1 MMFGII
7 DPNEVQ
13 QAMLIMSPVLNDS
26 GSFDMAILPMSYS
39 PATMA
44 REYRKI
50 GETSVNGRA
59 VDIYIHNERH
69 HAVAIY
75 GEPDDVNGDLR
86 HVVVAKIDLKSRN
99 SDDEAETI
107 LAVIGYYEN
116 LQPVSDYLT
125 QVEGVIVTKR
135 ERNANVASAMY
146 KALINDGIVLV
157 SDNVQFPGGKAL
169 WARMARKEVGIEV
182 FVFDPEQRT
191 FWPYDGERIRYD
203 GRSIPESD
211 IWSLAPNES
220 RKGVVLVAERKRD
233 ESAA

>member
-1 MMFGII
+1 MVFDII
-7 DPNEVQ
+7 NPNKVQ
-13 QAMLIMSPVLNDS
+13 QAMLTMSPVLNDS

-50 GETSVNGRA
+50 GETGVNGRA
-59 VDIYIHNERH
+59 VDIYIHRDRH

-75 GEPDDVNGDLR
+75 GEPDDVDGDLR

-99 SDDEAETI
+99 SDDETETI

-116 LQPVSDYLT
+116 LQPVNT
-125 QVEGVIVTKR
+125 HPAQVEGVIVAKR

-157 SDNVQFPGGKAL
+157 SDNLQFPGGKAL
-169 WARMARKEVGIEV
+169 WARMARKEMGIDV
-182 FVFDPEQRT
+182 FVFDSERRA

-233 ESAA
+233 ESAV

>member
-1 MMFGII
+1 
-7 DPNEVQ
+7 
-13 QAMLIMSPVLNDS
+13 
-26 GSFDMAILPMSYS
+26 MAILPMSYS

-59 VDIYIHNERH
+59 VDIYIHSERH

-86 HVVVAKIDLKSRN
+86 HVVVAKIDLKSRHSN
-99 SDDEAETI
+99 DETETI

-116 LQPVSDYLT
+116 LQLVGDSLA

-169 WARMARKEVGIEV
+169 WARMARKEVGIQV
-182 FVFDPEQRT
+182 FYSTQNSVRF
-191 FWPYDGERIRYD
+191 
-203 GRSIPESD
+203 GRMTENESD
-211 IWSLAPNES
+211 MMAVVFPKAISGALLRMNREKGLCWWLNVNE
-220 RKGVVLVAERKRD
+220 VNP
-233 ESAA
+233 

>member
-1 MMFGII
+1 
-7 DPNEVQ
+7 
-13 QAMLIMSPVLNDS
+13 
-26 GSFDMAILPMSYS
+26 MAILPMSYS

-59 VDIYIHNERH
+59 VDIYIHNEQH

-86 HVVVAKIDLKSRN
+86 HVVVAKIDLKSRHSN
-99 SDDEAETI
+99 DETETI

-116 LQPVSDYLT
+116 LQLVDDSLA

-169 WARMARKEVGIEV
+169 WARMARKEVGIQV
-182 FVFDPEQRT
+182 FYSTQNSVRF
-191 FWPYDGERIRYD
+191 
-203 GRSIPESD
+203 GRMTENESD
-211 IWSLAPNES
+211 MMVAVFPKAISGALHRMNREKGLCWWLNVNE
-220 RKGVVLVAERKRD
+220 VNP
-233 ESAA
+233 

>member
-1 MMFGII
+1 
-7 DPNEVQ
+7 
-13 QAMLIMSPVLNDS
+13 
-26 GSFDMAILPMSYS
+26 MAVIPMSYS
-39 PATMA
+39 PATVA

-50 GETSVNGRA
+50 GETGVNGRA
-59 VDIYIHNERH
+59 VDIYIHNDQH

-99 SDDEAETI
+99 SDDKTETI

-116 LQPVSDYLT
+116 LQPVLPPHA

-169 WARMARKEVGIEV
+169 WSRMARKEVGIDV
-182 FVFDPEQRT
+182 FVFDSEQHA
-191 FWPYDGERIRYD
+191 FWPYDGDRIRYD

-233 ESAA
+233 GLTA

>member
-1 MMFGII
+1 MMFDII
-7 DPNEVQ
+7 NSNNVQ
-13 QAMLIMSPVLNDS
+13 QAMLTMSPVLNDS

-59 VDIYIHNERH
+59 VDIYIHNDQH

-75 GEPDDVNGDLR
+75 GEPDDVTGDLR

-99 SDDEAETI
+99 SDDETETI

-116 LQPVSDYLT
+116 LQPMKAHSV

-135 ERNANVASAMY
+135 ERNATVASAMY
-146 KALINDGIVLV
+146 KALIHDGIVLV
-157 SDNVQFPGGKAL
+157 SDNLQFPGGKAL
-169 WARMARKEVGIEV
+169 WARMARKEMG
-182 FVFDPEQRT
+182 
-191 FWPYDGERIRYD
+191 
-203 GRSIPESD
+203 
-211 IWSLAPNES
+211 
-220 RKGVVLVAERKRD
+220 D

>member
-1 MMFGII
+1 
-7 DPNEVQ
+7 
-13 QAMLIMSPVLNDS
+13 MSSVLNDS

-59 VDIYIHNERH
+59 VDIYIHNEQH

-86 HVVVAKIDLKSRN
+86 HVVVAKIDLKSRHSN
-99 SDDEAETI
+99 DETETI

-116 LQPVSDYLT
+116 LQLVDDSLA

-169 WARMARKEVGIEV
+169 WARMARKEVGIQV
-182 FVFDPEQRT
+182 FYSTQNSVRF
-191 FWPYDGERIRYD
+191 
-203 GRSIPESD
+203 GRMTENESD
-211 IWSLAPNES
+211 MMVAVFPKAISGALHRMNREKGLCWWLNVNE
-220 RKGVVLVAERKRD
+220 VNP
-233 ESAA
+233 